1 MAGEVTAHSGS
12 ASVFTVP
19 WGQLVTMAR
28 QGENREEVL
37 QPGKEQG
44 RLSSMEGAGL
54 VPGRGRGKGCGLLV
68 TTAPP
73 SLGESAVGA
82 VDESHHVW
90 VLALL
95 LPGWL
100 GQVTRQPGASASLPA
115 QWDAHKGFSE
125 DHKGHWVCALR
136 RRSPEWASFTST
148 FSPREVSGQ
157 GGQHCTRR
165 ASSEPKGRRKRCFT
179 RQPLRKAIFKVTVV
193 PRLQT
198 DAQTHLWT
206 IVSDHLLPS
215 ILKPSARAS
224 RPPAQK
230 TSSTANILVCQPNTL
245 IFELPC
251 TPKSFKINSLPNYFS
266 IFISETCLN
275 LPFLFTFRLL
285 RLLTL
290 GFRKYM
296 NP

>member
-1 MAGEVTAHSGS
+1 
-12 ASVFTVP
+12 
-19 WGQLVTMAR
+19 
-28 QGENREEVL
+28 
-37 QPGKEQG
+37 
-44 RLSSMEGAGL
+44 MEGAGL

-82 VDESHHVW
+82 VDESHRVW
-90 VLALL
+90 MLALL

-245 IFELPC
+245 IFEFTLHSKELQDKFP
-251 TPKSFKINSLPNYFS
+251 PKLFFYFHLRNLSESSLSVYLQTIKASYLGIQEIHEPMKVNVKFSMCVCVRFLGGEFSLAFIRFSTAKSTAMKIS
-266 IFISETCLN
+266 
-275 LPFLFTFRLL
+275 
-285 RLLTL
+285 
-290 GFRKYM
+290 
-296 NP
+296 